1 MRGHSPVVY
10 PSISSYLR
18 SVSPSPPPVVGCSAQ
33 VPNLRNQS
41 SASSTYALFRP
52 TPSPA
57 RPEQRLHQGH
67 RIHDSSFDTQDTDTH
82 LNGEVGHFFF

>member
-1 MRGHSPVVY
+1 
-10 PSISSYLR
+10 
-18 SVSPSPPPVVGCSAQ
+18 
-33 VPNLRNQS
+33 
-41 SASSTYALFRP
+41 LFRP